1 MEVRQHGI
9 ACMCCTVLRFACSI
23 SAFCNSVL
31 CESSNFS
38 FYNPCRNLS
47 SSISLLVGR
56 PCVCLGSGLLGN
68 DSDLLGLGLGLGSG
82 FLDLGLHPD
91 LLFLDLGLGLGSGIL
106 GLGLGFSASCSA
118 ALSSLCISCCLVARS
133 LISVLLSLTLSLIV

>member
-1 MEVRQHGI
+1 MEVRQPGI

-23 SAFCNSVL
+23 SAFCNSVF
-31 CESSNFS
+31 CESFNFS

-47 SSISLLVGR
+47 SSISLLVGF
-56 PCVCLGSGLLGN
+56 PSFCLGSGLLGH
-68 DSDLLGLGLGLGSG
+68 DSDLLGLGSG

-91 LLFLDLGLGLGSGIL
+91 LLFLDLGLGSGI
-106 GLGLGFSASCSA
+106 LGLGFSASCSA

-133 LISVLLSLTLSLIV
+133 LISVLHSLTLSLIV